1 MNCNCKPTCPEDK
14 CLSSLTFKIDGT
26 DIVPRLNGVPLD
38 PIDLKYLVRYAET
51 DTRLQ
56 LDSINKQLIYT
67 SESAANNVSSPDS
80 ISISTLASLINLQDL
95 GDVDFPFATD
105 GDIISWDSTL
115 NKWVSY
121 TIPSGTIVTPV
132 GVDADGKLVKSGGA
146 GPAPVPGATPLGGII
161 IWPALPNQLP
171 VDFRE
176 CNGQALSRTVY
187 SDLFDLIGTTYGAG
201 DGGTSF
207 NLPNMQT
214 RTVTGLSSTGTIDTQ
229 FNVIGQTGGAKTVAL
244 TSANNG
250 PHSHG
255 STSAAGSHTHGFT
268 RDVVATSSGGN
279 QRAAVGGSGQQLA
292 WSVVG
297 MSAAGNHTHSIP
309 SSGSGT
315 PHNNLQ
321 PYITMPYAM
330 RVI

>member
-1 MNCNCKPTCPEDK
+1 MNCNCQPKCQEDK

-38 PIDLKYLVRYAET
+38 PIDLRYLVRYAET

-56 LDSINKQLIYT
+56 LDPINKQLIYT
-67 SESAANNVSSPDS
+67 SENAANNISSADS
-80 ISISTLASLINLQDL
+80 ILISTLASLINLQDL

-115 NKWVSY
+115 SKWVSY
-121 TIPSGTIVTPV
+121 TIPSGTIVSPV
-132 GVDADGKLVKSGGA
+132 GVDADGKLVKGGGSG
-146 GPAPVPGATPLGGII
+146 PTPNPGETPLGGII

-187 SDLFDLIGTTYGAG
+187 SDLFDLIGTRYGAG
-201 DGGTSF
+201 DGTTSF

-214 RTVTGLSSTGTIDTQ
+214 RTVAGLSSAGTIDTQ
-229 FNVIGQTGGAKTVAL
+229 FQTVGQTGGQKSVGL
-244 TSANNG
+244 TWQNMPGRLFMPAGTGTLTINDRSGDNIMLTDNAINLHNG
-250 PHSHG
+250 EYWP
-255 STSAAGSHTHGFT
+255 
-268 RDVVATSSGGN
+268 GN
-279 QRAAVGGSGQQLA
+279 
-292 WSVVG
+292 WSQP
-297 MSAAGNHTHSIP
+297 I
-309 SSGSGT
+309 
-315 PHNNLQ
+315 NNLQ

-330 RVI
+330 RVL